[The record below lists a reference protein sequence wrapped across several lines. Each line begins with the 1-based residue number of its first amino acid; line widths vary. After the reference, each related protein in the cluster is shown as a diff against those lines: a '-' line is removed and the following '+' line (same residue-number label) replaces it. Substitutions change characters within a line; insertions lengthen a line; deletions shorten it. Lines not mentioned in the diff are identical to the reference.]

1 MSGLLQFSFAG
12 IRPEYDA
19 YLAALVRSSLAAHQL
34 DIPGTAYFDDA
45 LDHLSDY
52 YKAPGR
58 AYFVLLSRDTPVGGV
73 GLAPFPGLENTCEM
87 QKLYLDEAVRGQGL
101 GYTLVEKVEEEA
113 RKLGYRNIYLE
124 THTNLAAAIH
134 IYEKSG
140 YRRIDPPESVVHST
154 MDHFYLKAL

>member
-19 YLAALVRSSLAAHQL
+19 YLAELVRTSLAAHHL
-34 DIPGTAYFDDA
+34 DIPGTAYFDAA

-52 YKAPGR
+52 YKEPGR
-58 AYFVLLSRDTPVGGV
+58 AYFVLLSEGTPVGGV
-73 GLAPFPGLENTCEM
+73 GLAPFPGFDGCCEM
-87 QKLYLDEAVRGQGL
+87 QKLYLDDAVRGQGL

-113 RKLGYRNIYLE
+113 RKRGYRNIYLE

-134 IYEKSG
+134 IYETSG